1 LYTTTIIYT
10 VTISSYDWYY
20 AHTITYP
27 WDSHDYA
34 HCYTFINVSFRIS
47 TWYYAHADNRI
58 HTYILDKYIT
68 R

>member
-10 VTISSYDWYY
+10 VTIANSDWYD

-27 WDSHDYA
+27 WDSHDYT
-34 HCYTFINVSFRIS
+34 HCYIFINVSFHTS
-47 TWYYAHADNRI
+47 TCYYAHADNRI
-58 HTYILDKYIT
+58 YTYIFDNYTT